1 MILIAAAGLLLG
13 MYPWPAVSPAASSS
27 VEEPKVRP
35 DKSPQTRAAYFDRPV
50 ALAAARASAQP
61 APVIVLLTSNPWL
74 DVIGSD
80 SPSFALYED
89 GTVIYRTKSGF
100 KSAKLEGAELDAMRR
115 EYAAP
120 GLAAL
125 SGAYEADFATDQPD
139 NDLLIYGAEHPFFIS
154 IYGSLNRPEVAQ
166 RLPDTLRSA
175 YARLSAFDLPNATD
189 WLPEKIEVV
198 IWPYDYAPEESI
210 KWPPEWPALG
220 DPATRKRGDSY
231 SIFLSSTELDRLR
244 AFLATRKAK
253 GAVEIAGKK
262 WAVSFRMPF
271 PHEQLWIGP
280 RAE

>member
-1 MILIAAAGLLLG
+1 MIALFIAGLLLG
-13 MYPWPAVSPAASSS
+13 APSLPDGSLGFADN
-27 VEEPKVRP
+27 VEEPKVKP
-35 DKSPQTRAAYFDRPV
+35 DKSGQTRAAYFDRPL
-50 ALAAARASAQP
+50 ALAAARKSVQP

-74 DVIGSD
+74 DAIGSD

-100 KSAKLEGAELDAMRR
+100 KSAKVAGAELDALRR
-115 EYAAP
+115 DYATP

-125 SGAYEADFATDQPD
+125 SGAYEADNATDQPD
-139 NDLLIYGAEHPFFIS
+139 NDLLIYGGEHPFFIS
-154 IYGSLNRPEVAQ
+154 VYGSLNRPEVAQ

-175 YARLSAFDLPNATD
+175 YARLRAFELLNARD
-189 WLPEKIEVV
+189 WLPEKIEVM
-198 IWPYDYAPEESI
+198 IWPYDYAPEKSI

-231 SIFLSSTELDRLR
+231 SIFLSSTELDRLT

-271 PHEQLWIGP
+271 PHEQLWMGP
-280 RAE
+280 RTE